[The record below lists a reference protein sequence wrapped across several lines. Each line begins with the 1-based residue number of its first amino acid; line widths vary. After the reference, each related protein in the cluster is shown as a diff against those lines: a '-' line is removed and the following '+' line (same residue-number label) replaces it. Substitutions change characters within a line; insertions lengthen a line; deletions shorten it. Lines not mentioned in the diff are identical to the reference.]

1 MQSFCYNQSVLGIF
15 LIYILNFTLNIYLM
29 GVLLSCQGTTH
40 MQFQLMLE
48 EDIIIPGT
56 GVTALL
62 SIHVSARN

>member
-1 MQSFCYNQSVLGIF
+1 
-15 LIYILNFTLNIYLM
+15 M